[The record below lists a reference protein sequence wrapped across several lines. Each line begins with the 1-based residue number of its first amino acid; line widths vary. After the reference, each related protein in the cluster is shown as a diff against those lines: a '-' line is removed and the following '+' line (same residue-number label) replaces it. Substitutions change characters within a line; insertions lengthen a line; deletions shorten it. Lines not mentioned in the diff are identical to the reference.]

1 MMTGYSI
8 LNVTAAVVVPGL
20 YVSSLVR
27 IIKSQASDR
36 AIECAGMM
44 LIVFFVLMAALSVPN
59 IPAWISRS
67 LGLLVLLLGLST
79 LFFLLKRAVDGRRR
93 KQVIPLK
100 RHSWSQLSIRPTFEN
115 PPAAE
120 GVLSSE
126 NETSADET
134 LKSTGL

>member
-1 MMTGYSI
+1 MAGYGI
-8 LNVTAAVVVPGL
+8 LNIIAPIVVPAL
-20 YVSSLVR
+20 YVCSLVR
-27 IIKSQASDR
+27 IIKSRAGDR
-36 AIECAGMM
+36 AIACAGMM
-44 LIVFFVLMAALSVPN
+44 LIVFFVLMAALGVSN
-59 IPAWISRS
+59 IPAWMSRS

-79 LFFLLKRAVDGRRR
+79 LFFLLKRAADGRRR

-126 NETSADET
+126 MKLPPTRR
-134 LKSTGL
+134 

>member
-1 MMTGYSI
+1 MAGYGI
-8 LNVTAAVVVPGL
+8 LNIIAAIFVPAL
-20 YVSSLVR
+20 YACSLVR
-27 IIKSQASDR
+27 IIKSRAGDR
-36 AIECAGMM
+36 AIACAGMM
-44 LIVFFVLMAALSVPN
+44 LIVFFVLIAALSVPN

-93 KQVIPLK
+93 KQVIPFK

-115 PPAAE
+115 PSATE

-126 NETSADET
+126 NETSAD
-134 LKSTGL
+134 KGQICQ